1 MNRLAIGS
9 LGELCQRT
17 ADQLLEAKNFGM
29 TSLTEVRERLA
40 QYNLKLR
47 GD

>member
-1 MNRLAIGS
+1 LI
-9 LGELCQRT
+9 QRT
-17 ADQLLEAKNFGM
+17 ADELLEAKNFGM
-29 TSLTEVRERLA
+29 TSLNEVRDRLT